1 MIEELCTAAGYFGAG
16 ITFGIAAAMLIF
28 GLLVGYFF
36 GRRKALL
43 AALKKA
49 MSEAKMK
56 KEVEKAQKKMND
68 AGNDDKEEEEEDE
81 DLEKAAHDTLASF
94 LHTDHLPGLD
104 DHAQTSVNP
113 IISYQMRRH
122 QDEARVQT
130 MIDAVL
136 AEWGDEGNAVDD
148 LSPSQRQELG
158 LKLIRERGAKAA
170 SSVGSVAGVQRTH
183 GATENSMKILS
194 KAGLSITKSRT
205 AGDMSEEQALMLALR
220 EKMKKIDKYLNADLE
235 IDVSRVVAPKRAPGQ
250 GLRVANAL
258 QMANLTKGEPFRLI
272 HETLRFEDR
281 QDFARR
287 GRLRVA
293 PPLDHAGGA
302 GEQRLLQS
310 HLRRRSCQ
318 PQGGGQG
325 GSNPGSFR
333 KPGKG
338 SDQVAPD
345 ADSPMK

>member
-1 MIEELCTAAGYFGAG
+1 
-16 ITFGIAAAMLIF
+16 MLIV
-28 GLLVGYFF
+28 GLLLGYFF
-36 GRRKALL
+36 GRRKAIL

-56 KEVEKAQKKMND
+56 KEVEKAQKKMNES
-68 AGNDDKEEEEEDE
+68 GGDDKEEDEEDE
-81 DLEKAAHDTLASF
+81 DLDKAAHDTLASF
-94 LHTDHLPGLD
+94 LHTDHLPGMD

-136 AEWGDEGNAVDD
+136 AEWGEEGNEVDD
-148 LSPSQRQELG
+148 LSPSQRQEIG

-183 GATENSMKILS
+183 GATENSMKILT
-194 KAGLSITKSRT
+194 KAGLSITKARN
-205 AGDMSEEQALMLALR
+205 AGDMSEEQTLMLALR
-220 EKMKKIDKYLNADLE
+220 EKMKKIDKYLNSDLE

-258 QMANLTKGEPFRLI
+258 QMANLTKAEPFKAL

-293 PPLDHAGGA
+293 PPLDHAGGG
-302 GEQRLLQS
+302 GEQRVLQS
-310 HLRRRSCQ
+310 ALRRRSCQ
-318 PQGGGQG
+318 PGGAG

-333 KPGKG
+333 GNKG
-338 SDQVAPD
+338 RELQNQVAPD
-345 ADSPMK
+345 ADAPLK